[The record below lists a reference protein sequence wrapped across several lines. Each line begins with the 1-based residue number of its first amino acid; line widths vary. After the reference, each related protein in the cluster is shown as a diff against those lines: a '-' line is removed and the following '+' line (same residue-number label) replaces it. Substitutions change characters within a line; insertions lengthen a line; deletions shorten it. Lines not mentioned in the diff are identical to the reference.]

1 MKRLFFIILI
11 ASISITSSWAGGRGY
26 GGVGVHYGHGY
37 GGHYYG
43 GSYYGGDAA
52 LALITGMIF
61 GGLIAHYSNSRQQQS
76 YPPQTTVA
84 PRQSAPLTVQP
95 QRIVHRKS
103 SGCVMTREYTTTIK
117 LDGKERQAYGTRCMK
132 PDGSWV
138 LGSPKLVPE
147 FK

>member
-1 MKRLFFIILI
+1 MKRLFFVILI
-11 ASISITSSWAGGRGY
+11 ASVFVTSSWAGGRGY

-61 GGLIAHYSNSRQQQS
+61 GGLIAHYSSTRQAQQ
-76 YPPQTTVA
+76 YIQQVPVA
-84 PRQSAPLTVQP
+84 AKPSAPAPVQSKRAAR
-95 QRIVHRKS
+95 QES
-103 SGCVMTREYTTTIK
+103 SACVMTREYTTTIK
-117 LDGKERQAYGTRCMK
+117 LDGRERQAYGTRCMK